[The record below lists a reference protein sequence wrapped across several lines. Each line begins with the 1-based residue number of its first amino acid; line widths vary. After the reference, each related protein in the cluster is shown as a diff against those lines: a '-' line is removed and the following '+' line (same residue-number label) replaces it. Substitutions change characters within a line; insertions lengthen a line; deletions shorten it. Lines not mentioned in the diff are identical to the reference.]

1 MTSPQE
7 KAAAARKAAEEAARI
22 AAEAAAAA
30 EAAEAEAA
38 AAESGGAAAASGGS
52 APESGEPA
60 PESGAGAAG
69 AGRATAGSDGASG
82 AAGDAAGSGSAAE
95 SAGESGA
102 APSGSAGARSA
113 DGGSSAAQDIA
124 AGYAVEGAA
133 LELGTVVVDGTVDP
147 TARVRIPLRTMN
159 RHGLVAGAT
168 GTGKTKTLQG
178 IAEQLS
184 RAGVPVV
191 LADVKGDLSGLS
203 RPGEQNEKLA
213 QRAVETAATDW
224 APTGFPTEFVSL
236 GTGGLGVPIRATI
249 TSFGPILLSK
259 VLGLNETQESTLG
272 LIFHWADKQGLG
284 LLDLKDLRA
293 VIQHLTSPEGKADLQ
308 GIGGVSAST
317 AGVILRALVNL
328 EADGGDTFFG
338 EPELDPADLLRTE
351 GEQGVITLFELGAQ
365 AARPAMFST
374 FLMWVL
380 ADLFQTLPEVGDVDK
395 PELVFIFDEA
405 HLLFADAS
413 KAFLDQVEQT
423 VKLIRSKG
431 VGVFFCTQLPTD
443 IPNAVLSQL
452 GARIQHA
459 LRAFTPD
466 DQKAL
471 SKTVRTYPK
480 TDTYDLE
487 QALTSLGIGEAIVT
501 VLSERGAPTPVAW
514 TRIQPPR
521 SLMDTIGADAIK
533 SRALAS
539 ALHGKYGQTVDRESA
554 YEMLAANVAAAEPE
568 AEPQPV
574 PGRSPSAEEDSAAER
589 IMKNPAVKSFLRS
602 AATVAGREITRSLF
616 GTRRRR

>member
-7 KAAAARKAAEEAARI
+7 KAAAARKAADEAARV

-30 EAAEAEAA
+30 DAAEAEAR
-38 AAESGGAAAASGGS
+38 GGAVPGG
-52 APESGEPA
+52 
-60 PESGAGAAG
+60 GAL
-69 AGRATAGSDGASG
+69 
-82 AAGDAAGSGSAAE
+82 
-95 SAGESGA
+95 
-102 APSGSAGARSA
+102 P
-113 DGGSSAAQDIA
+113 AAQAIA
-124 AGYAVEGAA
+124 AGYAADGVA
-133 LELGTVVVDGTVDP
+133 LELGTVLVGGQIDP

-203 RPGEQNEKLA
+203 MPGADNEKVRA
-213 QRAVETAATDW
+213 RAVETGATDW
-224 APTGFPTEFVSL
+224 SPAGVPTEFVSL
-236 GTGGLGVPIRATI
+236 GTGGVGVPIRATI
-249 TSFGPILLSK
+249 SSFGPILLSK
-259 VLGLNETQESTLG
+259 VLGLNQTQESTLG
-272 LIFHWADKQGLG
+272 LIFHWADSNGLL

-293 VIQHLTSPEGKADLQ
+293 VITHLTSDEGKADLK
-308 GIGGVSAST
+308 GIGGVSTAT

-338 EPELDPADLLRTE
+338 EPELDTADLIRTV
-351 GEQGVITLFELGAQ
+351 GGNGVVTLFELGAQ
-365 AARPAMFST
+365 AARPVMFST

-380 ADLFQTLPEVGDVDK
+380 ADLFQTLPEEGDLDK
-395 PELVFIFDEA
+395 PKLVFIFDEA

-443 IPNAVLSQL
+443 VPNDVLSQL

-471 SKTVRTYPK
+471 SKTVRTFPK
-480 TDTYDLE
+480 TDAYDLA
-487 QALTSLGIGEAIVT
+487 QALTSLGIGEAVVT
-501 VLSERGAPTPVAW
+501 VLSEQGAPTPVAW
-514 TRIQPPR
+514 TRLRPPR
-521 SLMDTIGADAIK
+521 SLMDTIGDAAI
-533 SRALAS
+533 RAKAQAGPLNE
-539 ALHGKYGQTVDRESA
+539 KYGRTFDRESA
-554 YEMLAANVAAAEPE
+554 YEKLSASIAQAPEPAEPE
-568 AEPQPV
+568 ASRPAPADDTL
-574 PGRSPSAEEDSAAER
+574 SER
-589 IMKNPAVKSFLRS
+589 IMKNPAVKSFIRS
-602 AATVAGREITRSLF
+602 AASAAGREISRSIF